1 MENDLLENDL
11 LLPTRRG
18 PHRIAVA
25 ARARS
30 PLLVLGGLAL
40 AAAAVASSRSPAT
53 STRLLELAS
62 SPTTSPTPRAQQ
74 FESIDD
80 DNASSCYAY
89 ETAQYGIDACNATDT
104 AFCES
109 VRKANDGEWPEL
121 LEFAGCDRCDGAF
134 GICVMRAVAN
144 LDALCANWT
153 VASAGHYDPRRLG
166 DSSCPNLAKG
176 ECQTSSACE
185 WHSSSSACIPVIVP
199 PSAAPTSPAPS
210 LKPTIPTPSASP
222 TYLKVSAF
230 PDCDIHAYCSFCAPS
245 EACADLMSRAH
256 RGNITGVE
264 RQAYSSH
271 GYHAAQAAEII
282 QKLPLVCPRAPGR
295 HR

>member
-1 MENDLLENDL
+1 MESDL

-18 PHRIAVA
+18 PRHIAVT

-40 AAAAVASSRSPAT
+40 AAAAVASSRSPAA

-62 SPTTSPTPRAQQ
+62 SPTTSPTPRAQR

-80 DNASSCYAY
+80 DTHSSCYAY

-109 VRKANDGEWPEL
+109 VRKAHDGEWPEL
-121 LEFAGCDRCDGAF
+121 LKFAGCDRCDGAF

-166 DSSCPNLAKG
+166 DSSCPDLAKG
-176 ECQTSSACE
+176 ACQTSSACE
-185 WHSSSSACIPVIVP
+185 WHSSSSACIPVVVA

-210 LKPTIPTPSASP
+210 VKPTIPTPSASP

>member
-1 MENDLLENDL
+1 MENDL